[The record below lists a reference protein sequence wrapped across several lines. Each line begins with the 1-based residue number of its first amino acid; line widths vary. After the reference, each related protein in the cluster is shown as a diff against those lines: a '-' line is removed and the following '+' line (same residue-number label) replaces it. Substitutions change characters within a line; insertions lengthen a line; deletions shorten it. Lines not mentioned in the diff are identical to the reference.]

1 MKEENLKIS
10 KAGFNDL
17 KEILELQKKAFT
29 SEAELY
35 NDFTIEPIVQT
46 MESIES
52 DLGKYIFLKA
62 EVKNKIVG
70 SVKGRESE
78 EFCWIGRLIVDP
90 EFQNQGIGKKL
101 MSAIENEFP
110 DTKQYVL
117 ATGYK
122 SIKNIR
128 LYESIGYKTC
138 DMIVDIKNPEIHMV
152 KMIKKNKK

>member
-1 MKEENLKIS
+1 MKENIKIS

-35 NDFTIEPIVQT
+35 NDYTIEPMVQT
-46 MESIES
+46 LESIEI
-52 DLGKYIFLKA
+52 DFHKYTFLKA
-62 EVKNKIVG
+62 EVENKIAG
-70 SVKGRESE
+70 SVKGRETG

-101 MSAIENEFP
+101 MAAIENEFP
-110 DTKQYVL
+110 DTKQYLLV
-117 ATGYK
+117 TGYK

-128 LYESIGYKTC
+128 LYESLGYKHSET
-138 DMIVDIKNPEIHMV
+138 IVDIANPDIHMV
-152 KMIKKNKK
+152 KMSKENKK